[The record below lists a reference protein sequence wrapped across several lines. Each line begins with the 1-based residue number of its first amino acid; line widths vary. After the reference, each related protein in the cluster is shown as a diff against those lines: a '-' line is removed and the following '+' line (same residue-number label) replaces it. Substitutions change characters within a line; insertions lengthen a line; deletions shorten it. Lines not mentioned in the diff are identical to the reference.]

1 MSAWVKTDIGEGA
14 TDIRFPQKQTSLST
28 IVMSALCHKQTFWSL
43 FDMIDSVSGK
53 KLKFAGYYHEV
64 SPS

>member
-1 MSAWVKTDIGEGA
+1 MSALGQKRTLRSA
-14 TDIRFPQKQTSLST
+14 TG
-28 IVMSALCHKQTFWSL
+28 MSALCHKQTFWSL

-53 KLKFAGYYHEV
+53 KLKFAGHHHEV